1 MRQCL
6 APSLSTIDCSL
17 WWENL
22 VDEGKGGYQDQNVAI
37 DLEMVA
43 AEIYPREPEPEN
55 IHLPTLRGT
64 VGSRIQAPQGR
75 FILLCFSAS
84 AGQRQDRRVRHQVYM
99 RMRHFNRL

>member
-43 AEIYPREPEPEN
+43 AEIYPREPGIYICLPSGERLVRGYKLRKGGSFSCAFRRPE
-55 IHLPTLRGT
+55 
-64 VGSRIQAPQGR
+64 
-75 FILLCFSAS
+75 AS
-84 AGQRQDRRVRHQVYM
+84 GKIVESGIKYT
-99 RMRHFNRL
+99 